1 MFVPA
6 LRRELMLSETKELI
20 RDINRKD
27 GKAWKVLFE
36 SFYVPLCHHGL
47 RILRDE
53 SVAADV
59 VQETLIA
66 LWNSNA
72 QFENGKALAVYLYR
86 AVANNSL
93 KYLRDRNVEDKRLRQ
108 WLEETELSEENY
120 SSVVREE
127 VFRRLRDLV
136 NQLPT
141 DRREIMLM
149 SLEGMSGEEIATRL
163 GISINTVKQQ
173 KYRAY
178 KFIRERMGKQWFVV
192 LIFFLH

>member
-1 MFVPA
+1 
-6 LRRELMLSETKELI
+6 MLSETKELI
-20 RDINRKD
+20 RGINQKD
-27 GKAWKVLFE
+27 EKAWKVLFE
-36 SFYVPLCHHGL
+36 SFYVPLCHHGI
-47 RILRDE
+47 RIMRDE
-53 SVAADV
+53 HLVADI

-72 QFENGKALAVYLYR
+72 RFENGKALAVYLYR

-108 WLEETELSEENY
+108 WLEEVELSEENY

-178 KFIRERMGKQWFVV
+178 KFIRERMGKQWSVV